1 MTISPP
7 FFPQLFPNIFCCPT
21 VDWSWGGNFTDIVD
35 VYAAWLSSSC
45 PRVVPAQ
52 VTSERANFGQQ
63 RDPVPGIFEVIKDQG
78 ISPGKPHPCF
88 WSRLFLM
95 PKNSGSVAA
104 AISQAQRRSN
114 RVNRGCNGRD
124 VQLDRL
130 GDQLTAP
137 TRTAKKRF
145 APDDGIQL
153 EVNARAPL
161 PKKRRTKVSPL
172 TNLPNHVH

>member
-1 MTISPP
+1 MVCRAGVSVPNFRDGSNTLHPRACVLFSRPLPCSSLPSTMTISPP

-52 VTSERANFGQQ
+52 VTSERANFGQR

-124 VQLDRL
+124 VQLD
-130 GDQLTAP
+130 
-137 TRTAKKRF
+137 
-145 APDDGIQL
+145 
-153 EVNARAPL
+153 
-161 PKKRRTKVSPL
+161 
-172 TNLPNHVH
+172 